1 MSTEKYC
8 NVSWILY
15 SLQAVMRGRTTNL
28 EKQKSHVEEFRVLKA
43 WYWYPTFNI
52 GMVVLAFHPAFVA
65 LSYTNFS
72 GKSI

>member
-28 EKQKSHVEEFRVLKA
+28 EKKKSHV
-43 WYWYPTFNI
+43 
-52 GMVVLAFHPAFVA
+52 VA
-65 LSYTNFS
+65 TNLGIFTDE
-72 GKSI
+72 GKENY